1 VIECTI
7 ADGDRPP
14 SPDRLG
20 QLPGVREA
28 RVENHGIVVIAEH
41 VHLAL
46 PALLT
51 TLDEQGATLS
61 MLTTHHATLEDV
73 FVSLTGRHL
82 RET

>member
-1 VIECTI
+1 M
-7 ADGDRPP
+7 
-14 SPDRLG
+14 
-20 QLPGVREA
+20 RES
-28 RVENHGIVVIAEH
+28 RVEDHNIVVIADQ

-46 PALLT
+46 PALLSA
-51 TLDEQGATLS
+51 LEERGATLS